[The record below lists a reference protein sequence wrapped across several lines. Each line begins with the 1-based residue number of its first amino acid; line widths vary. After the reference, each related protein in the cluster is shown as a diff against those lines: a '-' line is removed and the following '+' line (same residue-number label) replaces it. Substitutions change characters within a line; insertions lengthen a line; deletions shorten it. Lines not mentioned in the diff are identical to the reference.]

1 MTLLLGNHEAML
13 LDNSFLFEGDYIPA
27 VLDLIGEKRKSYSI
41 WLSNGGLKTI
51 DAMQQYTS
59 AQTRYI
65 IEFLEEVPL
74 YKEIEVNGKTYILV
88 HSGLG
93 SFEADKPLAEYTQYD
108 LVWARPTIDTRYY
121 DDGKIVIFGHT
132 PTVIFDSDYKGRPL
146 FTDTW
151 IDIDVGA
158 GLGLPPLILRLDDMM
173 QFYI

>member
-93 SFEADKPLAEYTQYD
+93 SFEADKPLRNIRSMIWFGQD
-108 LVWARPTIDTRYY
+108 LR
-121 DDGKIVIFGHT
+121 
-132 PTVIFDSDYKGRPL
+132 
-146 FTDTW
+146 
-151 IDIDVGA
+151 
-158 GLGLPPLILRLDDMM
+158 
-173 QFYI
+173 